1 MLLNKPNTDDI
12 GQPKGPCSSKFNVLQ
27 SQVEEFKSI
36 PAKSEKI
43 ITETTIR
50 NSALEKEKEKEEEK
64 LKEVMDSLKQ
74 ETQGLQKEKEVRFFI
89 SWCLFR

>member
-1 MLLNKPNTDDI
+1 MGL
-12 GQPKGPCSSKFNVLQ
+12 SKSIYSYKFISQ
-27 SQVEEFKSI
+27 SQVEEFTSI

-43 ITETTIR
+43 ITERTTQ
-50 NSALEKEKEKEEEK
+50 NSDLEKEKEKEEQK

-89 SWCLFR
+89 NWCLFW